1 MSEKFRNKFLSPEER
16 AADILLRMT
25 LHEKVMQLVQ
35 RPIGIDSNP
44 NNASTWTT
52 FNPLFGSILNFSGSV
67 EERNA
72 YQKAAVEDT
81 RLGIPILWAFDVI
94 HGYKTSFP
102 VPLAQ
107 AATFDLETAFSVNA
121 ASNREARKM
130 CGTDIVFAPMCEV
143 CRDPRWGRIVESY
156 GEDPYTVSRFTEAAV
171 RGIQEGNPGM
181 LACLKHFAGYSAA
194 TGGRDYSAVEIAE
207 IAMQECYL
215 PPFEAGVKAGAKCV
229 MSGFNALNGDPV
241 IKYRNLLEDILHGQW
256 GFNGMVISD
265 CNAAKQLDDQ
275 GYSSDKMKQAV
286 ASLQAGNDMDMVDM
300 VYFALEDAVDR
311 GDVSVTDI
319 DRAVKRILEVKFSI
333 GLFEKPYIDVQEL
346 PDYPEMDALA
356 LDAARKSAVL
366 LKNENGLLPLKPAEY
381 RKILLTGPAADDASC
396 LIGSWMGA
404 AKWDAE
410 YAALLKD
417 TAEEYFPAGTV
428 VYRKSV
434 GFTGEDDDPES
445 CAAALAAAE
454 ECDMIIAALGENGNM
469 SGEYRSRAFIGLPG
483 RQLQFLRE
491 LKKTG
496 KPVLVLL
503 TAGRPL
509 VLPEVAENCDAM
521 LMLWQAGK
529 MASRA
534 AWDIVT
540 GKVAPSG
547 RLPVSFPRCE
557 GQIPCHYNQRP
568 LARRRFKEY
577 IDLPDG
583 ALYPFGFG
591 LSYADIVY
599 GNLQVSENPDG
610 DFIAEIELHNNSDI
624 DTDEVVLWYIS
635 DPEAELTQPVKRL
648 IGFSREYLPAH
659 ADKTIRLKIIPERDL
674 SYPDAV
680 GKRHLEAGKFVLD
693 CSGKADVS
701 FQFSRPEKK

>member
-1 MSEKFRNKFLSPEER
+1 MSEKFRNKQLSVGER
-16 AADILLRMT
+16 AADLLSRMT
-25 LHEKVMQLVQ
+25 LHEKVMQLIQ
-35 RPIGIDSNP
+35 RPIGTDSNP

-52 FNPLFGSILNFSGSV
+52 FNPLFGSILNFSGTV
-67 EERNA
+67 DERNA
-72 YQKAAVEDT
+72 YQKAAVENT
-81 RLGIPILWAFDVI
+81 RLGIPVIWAFDVI
-94 HGYKTSFP
+94 HGYKTMFP

-107 AATFDLETAFSVNA
+107 AATFDLATAFAVNA

-130 CGTDIVFAPMCEV
+130 CGTDIAFAPMCEV

-194 TGGRDYSAVEIAE
+194 SGGRDYSAVEIAE
-207 IAMQECYL
+207 IAMHECYL

-229 MSGFNALNGDPV
+229 MSGFNTLNGDPA
-241 IKYRNLLEDILHGQW
+241 IKCRNLLEDILRGQW
-256 GFNGMVISD
+256 GFDGMVLSD
-265 CNAAKQLDDQ
+265 CNAAKQLNDQ
-275 GYSSDKMKQAV
+275 GYSADKIKQAV

-300 VYFALEDAVDR
+300 VYYSLEDAVAR
-311 GDVSVTDI
+311 GEVPEADI
-319 DRAVKRILEVKFSI
+319 DQAVKRILEVKFSI
-333 GLFEKPYIDVQEL
+333 GLFENPYIDVQEL
-346 PDYPEMDALA
+346 PDYSEMDALT
-356 LDAARKSAVL
+356 LDAARKCAVL

-381 RKILLTGPAADDASC
+381 HKILLTGPAAYDASC
-396 LIGSWMGA
+396 LIGSWRGV

-410 YAALLKD
+410 HAALLKD
-417 TAEEYFPAGTV
+417 TAEEYFPVGTV

-568 LARRRFKEY
+568 SARRQFKEY
-577 IDLPDG
+577 IDIPDG
-583 ALYPFGFG
+583 AFYPFGFG
-591 LSYADIVY
+591 LSYADIGY
-599 GNLQVSENPDG
+599 GDLLVKENPDG
-610 DFIAEIELHNNSDI
+610 DFDAEIELSNNSDI

-635 DPEAELTQPVKRL
+635 DPEAEVTQPAKRL
-648 IGFSREYLPAH
+648 IGFSREHLPGH
-659 ADKTIRLKIIPERDL
+659 MKRTVSFKIIPERDL

-680 GKRHLEAGKFVLD
+680 GKRHLESGEFVLD
-693 CSGKADVS
+693 CSGRKGVS
-701 FQFSRPEKK
+701 FRFSLPEKK